1 MNCFECALR
10 GDAVAAVAT
19 CRHCGEGLCLEHL
32 GEAQSYRVGGTTIG
46 CGHDPRRAVGVVRT
60 QGLPSRVGTEPPVGA
75 LR

>member
-19 CRHCGEGLCLEHL
+19 CRHCGAGLCLEHL

-46 CGHDPRRAVGVVRT
+46 CGHHLRRAIGVAGT
-60 QGLPSRVGTEPPVGA
+60 LELPSSAATETPVGA